1 MELTKEEEKILAGTY
16 GESYKKAM
24 EILVKMGE
32 YSSAEHMVPISW
44 ADLTTF
50 SGRWGG
56 HGDSPDN
63 DLYHFLREFE
73 DLCLK
78 ENAKFKCPMT
88 IVDVSKDEQRN
99 ERMKK
104 LGAKLVAPAG
114 ASSPHDL
121 FPWPLF
127 GQYASPGATNGTTF
141 FNSMLGVRA
150 NSEGPIGVHMAAL
163 TGRTPEYGYLLDE
176 NRLGKVLVE
185 VKTELNNYI
194 DWAVLGFYI
203 SRTLSTLYWDIPVLT
218 GIDPIS
224 ITSDDVMSFCASM
237 NHPGSLGHFLI
248 EGVSPEAPTLDKAF
262 GGKEPKEKFVVGP
275 AEMKE
280 IYDLYA
286 PSGNKPDIVTVRFP
300 LTVERL
306 YEVVHLLEGK
316 KIHHDVSFAVN
327 LTVHART
334 VVERFGLREKLES
347 AGVLMGDTQ
356 GQVMWNG
363 EIIDP
368 WVDSRRVGIKTMITD
383 SLKDCNGARN
393 QDIEV
398 ALLPSLEKIIK
409 TAINGRVEV

>member
-1 MELTKEEEKILAGTY
+1 MKLTKEEEKMLSGSY
-16 GESYKKAM
+16 GQAYKKAM

-32 YSSAEHMVPISW
+32 FSSAERMVPISW

-63 DLYHFLREFE
+63 DLFNYLREFE
-73 DLCLK
+73 DLCI
-78 ENAKFKCPMT
+78 EEGAKFKCPMT
-88 IVDVSKDEQRN
+88 VVDVSKDEKRN
-99 ERMKK
+99 IRMKK

-185 VKTELNNYI
+185 VKTGLKNYI

-203 SRTLSTLYWDIPVLT
+203 SRKLSTHYWDVPVLIGLDANT
-218 GIDPIS
+218 V
-224 ITSDDVMSFCASM
+224 TSDDVMSFCASM
-237 NHPGSLGHFLI
+237 NHPGSITHFLL
-248 EGVSPEAPTLDKAF
+248 EGISPEAPTLEKAF
-262 GGKEPKEKFVVGP
+262 GGKDPIERFIVGSD
-275 AEMKE
+275 EMKE

-306 YEVVHLLEGK
+306 YEVVNLVEGK
-316 KIHHDVSFAVN
+316 KIHPDVSFSVN

-334 VVERFGLREKLES
+334 VAERFGLKEKLEK
-347 AGVLMGDTQ
+347 AGILVGETQ
-356 GQVMWNG
+356 GQVIWNG

-368 WVDSRRVGIKTMITD
+368 WVDSRRVGIRTMITD

-398 ALLPSLEKIIK
+398 SLLPSLEKIIK
-409 TAINGRVEV
+409 TAINGKVEV

>member
-1 MELTKEEEKILAGTY
+1 MELTKEEEKMLSGDY

-32 YSSAEHMVPISW
+32 YSSAKRMVPISW

-56 HGDSPDN
+56 HGDSPDD
-63 DLYHFLREFE
+63 DLYHYLRDFE

-78 ENAKFKCPMT
+78 ENAKFKCPTT

-141 FNSMLGVRA
+141 FNPMLGVRA

-185 VKTELNNYI
+185 VKTELKNYI

-203 SRTLSTLYWDIPVLT
+203 SRKLSTHYWDIPVLT
-218 GIDPIS
+218 GIDTLAV
-224 ITSDDVMSFCASM
+224 TSDDVMSFCASM
-237 NHPGSLGHFLI
+237 NHPGSMGHFLI
-248 EGVSPEAPTLDKAF
+248 EGISPEAPTLSEAF

-275 AEMKE
+275 EEMKE

-306 YEVVHLLEGK
+306 YEVAHLLEGK
-316 KIHHDVSFAVN
+316 KIHQDVSFAVN

-334 VVERFGLREKLES
+334 VAERFGLREKLETS
-347 AGVLMGDTQ
+347 GVLMGETQ
-356 GQVMWNG
+356 GQVMWDG
-363 EIIDP
+363 KIIDP
-368 WVDSRRVGIKTMITD
+368 WLDSRRVGIKTMITD

-409 TAINGRVEV
+409 TAISGKIEV

>member
-1 MELTKEEEKILAGTY
+1 MFAGAY
-16 GESYKKAM
+16 GESYRGAM

-32 YSSAEHMVPISW
+32 YSSAERMVPISW

-63 DLYHFLREFE
+63 DLYHFLRDFE
-73 DLCLK
+73 DLSLK
-78 ENAKFKCPMT
+78 ENTKFKCPMT
-88 IVDVSKDEQRN
+88 IVDMSKDQQRN

-127 GQYASPGATNGTTF
+127 GQHASPGATNGTTF

-163 TGRTPEYGYLLDE
+163 TGRTPEYGYHLDK
-176 NRLGKVLVE
+176 NRRGKVLVE
-185 VKTELNNYI
+185 VKTKLKNYI

-203 SRTLSTLYWDIPVLT
+203 SRKLSTHYWDVPVLT
-218 GIDPIS
+218 GIEPQT
-224 ITSDDVMSFCASM
+224 ITSDDVMSLCASM
-237 NHPGSLGHFLI
+237 NHPGSITHFLI
-248 EGVSPEAPTLDKAF
+248 EGISPEAPTIAEAF
-262 GGKEPKEKFVVGP
+262 HGKRPKEKFSVGVE
-275 AEMKE
+275 EMKK

-306 YEVVHLLEGK
+306 YEVARLVEGK
-316 KIHHDVSFAVN
+316 KIHKDVSFAVN
-327 LTVHART
+327 LTVYARM
-334 VVERFGLREKLES
+334 VAERFGLRKILES
-347 AGVLMGDTQ
+347 AGILLGDRQ

-363 EIIDP
+363 KIIDP
-368 WVDSRRVGIKTMITD
+368 WVDARREGIKTMITD

-409 TAINGRVEV
+409 TAINGRIEV